1 MVNADRTKGKHDQKV
16 LAWCRFGILTTLF
29 NCYIQTRRNP
39 ATDTT
44 LLLREPTTKSNSS
57 MDMLS
62 NGRQEI
68 RSVASP
74 LSRAR
79 NEGAP
84 KKPSEPSV
92 FRSGCRQLVL
102 LLFQCAWSVST
113 YRAALFCI
121 AFFFLANFS
130 IQPPEVP

>member
-16 LAWCRFGILTTLF
+16 LAWCRFGILPTHL
-29 NCYIQTRRNP
+29 NCYIQTRKN
-39 ATDTT
+39 AAMNIT
-44 LLLREPTTKSNSS
+44 LLLREPTTKSNNS

-92 FRSGCRQLVL
+92 FRFGCRQLVL
-102 LLFQCAWSVST
+102 LFQCAWSQSTSGTFLHSVSSRT
-113 YRAALFCI
+113 FHPTSTI
-121 AFFFLANFS
+121 S
-130 IQPPEVP
+130 